1 MKERR
6 WKGEKWRRERKGW
19 EGWGKG
25 RRADEWRKRGT
36 KREQM
41 EREQERKRDE
51 WSWMCYY
58 ADDALLF
65 INKHTVLKTMPPFS
79 EEMID
84 RWRVIRGY
92 LWSLRWTN
100 RRAACHRCVSLS
112 CQLFTPLS
120 FVSFF
125 VLHFS
130 IFFILLFPEFF
141 ISSRFLFDFLFFVL
155 FTSGCFS
162 LHLLSSLYFFSDYF
176 NLSSSVI
183 FSFFSL
189 FSFIDFFLFVSHFF
203 LPFHSIS
210 PLFPLFSF
218 QLISCFF
225 SISSPISLLWLYVS
239 ADVFRCCRVCASH
252 PVITCRKT
260 PSHIH
265 TFSSD
270 ECRHLLSHDTWY
282 RVLRVCPDVVLVMT
296 LMSDL
301 AFVFQTCRP
310 DLTGRCFEM
319 ASSSCWSFTQMVRE
333 FLLLLFL
340 FFFFL
345 LVLCKLLHENAIRN
359 MLLLYISSHRI
370 RSY

>member
-141 ISSRFLFDFLFFVL
+141 ISSRFLFDFLFFL
-155 FTSGCFS
+155 FSSHLVVFPFISFPLCIFS
-162 LHLLSSLYFFSDYF
+162 QIILTCLHLLY
-176 NLSSSVI
+176 
-183 FSFFSL
+183 
-189 FSFIDFFLFVSHFF
+189 FLFFHFF
-203 LPFHSIS
+203 LS
-210 PLFPLFSF
+210 
-218 QLISCFF
+218 
-225 SISSPISLLWLYVS
+225 
-239 ADVFRCCRVCASH
+239 
-252 PVITCRKT
+252 
-260 PSHIH
+260 
-265 TFSSD
+265 
-270 ECRHLLSHDTWY
+270 
-282 RVLRVCPDVVLVMT
+282 
-296 LMSDL
+296 
-301 AFVFQTCRP
+301 
-310 DLTGRCFEM
+310 
-319 ASSSCWSFTQMVRE
+319 
-333 FLLLLFL
+333 
-340 FFFFL
+340 
-345 LVLCKLLHENAIRN
+345 
-359 MLLLYISSHRI
+359 
-370 RSY
+370 